1 MTELSV
7 RQFRQSLGQDECP
20 AGDIFGRG
28 KLVGTMA
35 VAVAT
40 RDKHHASG
48 GNAGREKR
56 IVISTA
62 YHFLE
67 GQVVLVAGANQGV
80 RNDGRTSGGCVGI
93 YNLELDGD
101 ATFLRHTVRFI
112 LNSL

>member
-7 RQFRQSLGQDECP
+7 RQLRQSLGQDECS

-40 RDKHHASG
+40 RDEQHSSG
-48 GNAGREKR
+48 GNAGHEKR

-67 GQVVLVAGANQGV
+67 GHVVLAAGANQGG
-80 RNDGRTSGGCVGI
+80 RNNGRTCGGRVGI
-93 YNLELDGD
+93 YNLELNGD